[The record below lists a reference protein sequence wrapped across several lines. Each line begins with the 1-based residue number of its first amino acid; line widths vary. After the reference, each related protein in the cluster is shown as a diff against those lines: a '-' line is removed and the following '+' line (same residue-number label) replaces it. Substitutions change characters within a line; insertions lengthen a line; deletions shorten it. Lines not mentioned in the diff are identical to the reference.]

1 VLNALS
7 RGKEAIISRGELVE
21 IGGSFRMPEV
31 MARAGVKLRE
41 VGATNRTHLSDYE
54 NAISEKTG
62 IIIRV
67 RPSNFAIHGFTSSV
81 PEKDLAALAHR
92 HGLPFYDE
100 LGAGALLDL
109 RRWGLPYER
118 TVQEALHDGAD
129 VISFSGDK
137 LLGGPQAGLIVGR
150 KDLITKI
157 SKNPLKRAIRLDK
170 TTMAALEATLALYD
184 DEEKL
189 ADLLPTL
196 RFLSRKEAE
205 IREVAEEL
213 AAVVIPLAPEWRVSV
228 AGCKSQIGSGALPV
242 DVLESAAV
250 VLESKD
256 PSKKSV
262 GRKLKR
268 LASEFRE
275 LPTPIIGRIHEEKF
289 WLDCRCLEGV
299 SKIKSEINGLIFQ

>member
-1 VLNALS
+1 
-7 RGKEAIISRGELVE
+7 
-21 IGGSFRMPEV
+21 
-31 MARAGVKLRE
+31 
-41 VGATNRTHLSDYE
+41 
-54 NAISEKTG
+54 G

-299 SKIKSEINGLIFQ
+299 SRIKSELNGLIFQ